1 MTRCKMHPLL
11 NNKDY
16 KMNVLNR
23 TMMNQVVDSSI
34 STVREVTYR
43 TKGQYNGF
51 ATRLFSPSD
60 LGHEVKPFIFL
71 DFFKVKPNRRHI
83 DAGWHPHS
91 GISTVTY
98 LFKGSMRYKESTGV
112 EGVLPSGGVEYMQA
126 GNGVWHTGGAT
137 HEEAEGF
144 QLWLALPASAENG
157 ESKSQYL
164 EPNQVPSVGPVK
176 VILGHYQGVQSE
188 AKIESDL
195 SYLHVSLKAGQDW
208 TFTPEIGHK
217 VAWISMYKG
226 VVNVA
231 NADVNEGEVVVF
243 EESNQSI
250 TFHAETDVDF
260 ILGGA
265 NKHPFPLV
273 MGSYSVHTNRDALRQ
288 GESNIAQLGY
298 DLQQQGI
305 IPSR

>member
-1 MTRCKMHPLL
+1 MNTFNQAVTTSSTKTLNKTRQI
-11 NNKDY
+11 DF
-16 KMNVLNR
+16 R
-23 TMMNQVVDSSI
+23 T
-34 STVREVTYR
+34 R
-43 TKGQYNGF
+43 GQYNGF

-71 DFFKVKPNRRHI
+71 DFFKVKPNNRSI

-98 LFKGSMRYKESTGV
+98 LFTGSMHYKESTGV
-112 EGVLPSGGVEYMQA
+112 EGVLPAGGVEYMQA

-137 HEEAEGF
+137 NEEAEGF
-144 QLWLALPASAENG
+144 QLWLSLPASAENG

-164 EPNQVPSVGPVK
+164 EPAQVPSVGPVK
-176 VILGHYQGVQSE
+176 VILGHYQGVQSD

-208 TFTPEIGHK
+208 TYTPETEHE
-217 VAWISMYKG
+217 VAWMSMYKG

-231 NADVNEGEVVVF
+231 DSTANEGEVIVF

-250 TFHAETDVDF
+250 TFHAETDTDF
-260 ILGGA
+260 ILGA
-265 NKHPFPLV
+265 AEKHPFPLV
-273 MGSYSVHTNRDALRQ
+273 MGSYSVHTSRDALRQ

-298 DLQQQGI
+298 DLQQQGV
-305 IPSR
+305 IPIR